1 MHAQTLAAG
10 LPVLAGFVS
19 LAIQMN
25 RMRSAPCQDLGGQR
39 WPQRR
44 ERLRPS
50 SCPALGWA
58 CALGLGEG
66 VSVLCGLAP
75 HKACPRQPEPLLGT
89 SKGAGAILS
98 KPQGQSS
105 NNELD
110 PLKSQ
115 LSWKSSLPFLWSGA
129 WPRSLCPLDR
139 LGPWEGPASQSVW
152 PGLKV
157 CGGQQPAPSLE
168 RGPGAAAADDIGKA
182 GLCFLPSPH
191 RGARPWQL
199 VDGAPG
205 SDGGS
210 APPRVWP
217 GLTPSQ
223 ASRPV
228 GCSPS
233 RSFLA
238 APCTFEV
245 EASPAGASLAVS
257 GSQPWRETI
266 IEDRSQFK
274 STGVPLAPALGGW
287 AWATLGG
294 E

>member
-1 MHAQTLAAG
+1 MVSVALTQAGPQGLCTGCSLSLRCCPSPDGGISHQSSLHSNHLPQRGSTPNNAHMHAQTLAAG

-191 RGARPWQL
+191 
-199 VDGAPG
+199 PG
-205 SDGGS
+205 CK
-210 APPRVWP
+210 
-217 GLTPSQ
+217 T
-223 ASRPV
+223 
-228 GCSPS
+228 
-233 RSFLA
+233 LA
-238 APCTFEV
+238 A
-245 EASPAGASLAVS
+245 
-257 GSQPWRETI
+257 
-266 IEDRSQFK
+266 
-274 STGVPLAPALGGW
+274 GGW
-287 AWATLGG
+287 GTWV
-294 E
+294 